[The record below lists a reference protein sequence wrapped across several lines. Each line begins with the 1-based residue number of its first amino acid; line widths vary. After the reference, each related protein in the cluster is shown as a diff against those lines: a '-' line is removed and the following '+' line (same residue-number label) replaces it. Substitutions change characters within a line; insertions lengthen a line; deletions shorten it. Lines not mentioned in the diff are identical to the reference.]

1 MADINKVSESMIE
14 IAERFAD
21 IVDSAQGKGRRKSG
35 PGAKWLV
42 LPAVGAGAYALVTST
57 SGLARRTRGL
67 MSRAKDRAT
76 DLPDADLF
84 GRVREVAGA
93 AEDGP
98 SGTNS
103 GRAQAAR
110 RRQNR
115 RTRTSQTQRRK
126 TSAS

>member
-93 AEDGP
+93 ED
-98 SGTNS
+98 SGSGSNS
-103 GRAQAAR
+103 GRTQAAR
-110 RRQNR
+110 TSQNR
-115 RTRTSQTQRRK
+115 RTRSSQTQRRRNA
-126 TSAS
+126 SAR